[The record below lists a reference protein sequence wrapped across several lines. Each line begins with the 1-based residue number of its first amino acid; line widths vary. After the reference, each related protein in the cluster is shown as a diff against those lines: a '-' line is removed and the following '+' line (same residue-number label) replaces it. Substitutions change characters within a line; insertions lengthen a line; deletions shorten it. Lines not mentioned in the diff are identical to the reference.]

1 VAVKALLIVVL
12 ILLGLTVAAD
22 RVAVDVA
29 EDQVGKQIAEKGHL
43 HGTPTVHIGGFPF
56 LTQALAGTYS
66 DVHITLTAEELGQPA
81 GTAADVHLR
90 GVKVPLSSVL
100 SHSVSEVPVDRVDGT
115 ATLSYALLA
124 AQIGPDT
131 TLAKE
136 GDQLRITR
144 TVALLGQR
152 VKLTAAGQVTLKGN
166 DLVVDVQKASAAGV
180 SLPSSVVDRASNMLD
195 LRYTVPALPFG
206 LQLTSVTPEDDG
218 VRITVEGQ
226 QTVLRG

>member
-1 VAVKALLIVVL
+1 MKALLIVVL
-12 ILLGLTVAAD
+12 VLLGLAVAAD
-22 RVAVDVA
+22 RVAAHVA
-29 EDQVGKQIAEKGHL
+29 EGQVANQIAQKGGL
-43 HGTPTVHIGGFPF
+43 HGKPTVQIGGFPF
-56 LTQALAGTYS
+56 LTQALAGNYR
-66 DVHITLTAEELGQPA
+66 DVHIALTADELGQPA

-90 GVKVPLSSVL
+90 GVKVPLSSVI
-100 SHSVSEVPVDRVDGT
+100 SRSVSEVPVDRIDGT
-115 ATLSYALLA
+115 ATLSYPLLA

-131 TLAKE
+131 TLSKE

-144 TVALLGQR
+144 TVDLLGQR

-180 SLPSSVVDRASNMLD
+180 TLPSSVVDRASNMLD

-206 LQLTSVTPEDDG
+206 LQLTTVTPEDDG
-218 VRITVEGQ
+218 VRVTVQGT

>member
-1 VAVKALLIVVL
+1 MKALLIVVL
-12 ILLGLTVAAD
+12 VLLGLAVAAD
-22 RVAVDVA
+22 RVAAHVA
-29 EDQVGKQIAEKGHL
+29 EGQVANQIAQKGGL
-43 HGTPTVHIGGFPF
+43 HGKPTVQIGGFPF
-56 LTQALAGTYS
+56 LTQALAGNYR
-66 DVHITLTAEELGQPA
+66 DVHIALTADELGQPA

-90 GVKVPLSSVL
+90 GVKVPLSSVI
-100 SHSVSEVPVDRVDGT
+100 SRSVSEVPVDRIDGT
-115 ATLSYALLA
+115 ATLSYPLLA

-131 TLAKE
+131 TLSKE

-144 TVALLGQR
+144 TVDLLGQR

-180 SLPSSVVDRASNMLD
+180 TLPSSVVDRASNMLD

-206 LQLTSVTPEDDG
+206 LQLTTVTPEDDG
-218 VRITVEGQ
+218 VRVTVQGQ